1 MHWCLVLCVSVM
13 FMFTLGNAALS
24 SAAIYFY
31 FCLAS

>member
-1 MHWCLVLCVSVM
+1 M